1 MASRNF
7 TECARNGGKV
17 VTKRTKNGK
26 VLKIC
31 YDKEGGSHARVIRGK
46 KHYNKPHNAQKRH
59 EVKKEEQE
67 YKPATTEELLKL
79 KAHFDK
85 MYRR

>member
-1 MASRNF
+1 MASKNF
-7 TECARNGGKV
+7 TECAKNGGKI

-31 YDKEGGSHARVIRGK
+31 YDKNGGSHARVIRRK
-46 KHYNKPHNAQKRH
+46 KNYNKQIKQHNKVETQSH
-59 EVKKEEQE
+59 T
-67 YKPATTEELLKL
+67 PASAEDLLKL
-79 KAHFDK
+79 KEHFDK